1 MINDAERASADAS
14 KVIELEP
21 KNAKAYKIRGLSE
34 EALGKWDA
42 AIADFTQQ
50 IALVHNDDHAYY
62 NRGFAEYSGKGE
74 LDRAIADFSQAIK
87 LNPKQVDAFVYRGIA
102 WRLKGDIQR
111 AIADHGGAIR
121 VDPRNGAAFFNRG
134 MEYYL
139 TGALPQ
145 ALADLS
151 QATALA
157 PKEAYPALL
166 LDLVTTRSGVAS
178 SLKEQSDKL
187 DMGAWPAPAIRLL
200 LGQLTPDA
208 LLAAAE
214 DGDATR
220 KAGRLC
226 EAKFYAGV
234 SLARAGKPTE
244 ASGKWREALASC
256 PPHAAERGY
265 ADVELKALK
274 LVTK

>member
-1 MINDAERASADAS
+1 M
-14 KVIELEP
+14 
-21 KNAKAYKIRGLSE
+21 
-34 EALGKWDA
+34 
-42 AIADFTQQ
+42 
-50 IALVHNDDHAYY
+50 
-62 NRGFAEYSGKGE
+62 
-74 LDRAIADFSQAIK
+74 AIK
-87 LNPKQVDAFVYRGIA
+87 
-102 WRLKGDIQR
+102 
-111 AIADHGGAIR
+111 
-121 VDPRNGAAFFNRG
+121 
-134 MEYYL
+134 
-139 TGALPQ
+139 TLPQ